1 LDSTNSQQ
9 FVGAIKS
16 AAKKFI
22 PRGFR
27 KEYTTCW
34 SSTTNNL
41 FEKYQKSPNPDT
53 AEEILKSLNN
63 SRKEKLTYEKL
74 ELVMI

>member
-1 LDSTNSQQ
+1 VLLK
-9 FVGAIKS
+9 KS
-16 AAKKFI
+16 I

-53 AEEILKSLNN
+53 AEERLKSLNN
-63 SRKEKLTYEKL
+63 SRKEK
-74 ELVMI
+74 